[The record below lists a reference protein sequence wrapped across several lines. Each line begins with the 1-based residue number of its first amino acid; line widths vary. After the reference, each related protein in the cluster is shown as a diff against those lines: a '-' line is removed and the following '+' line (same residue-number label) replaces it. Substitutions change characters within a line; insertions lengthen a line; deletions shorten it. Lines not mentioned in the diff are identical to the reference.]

1 MSDGLK
7 WTRTISFEPFV
18 NVILPYD
25 AFGETAVEKVFNVSM
40 KKVKNMNSWDFE
52 NPIFSRPLLDELDLW
67 TDWYDIGI
75 ETAADLHLML
85 FTYL

>member
-25 AFGETAVEKVFNVSM
+25 AFGETAVEKLFNVSM
-40 KKVKNMNSWDFE
+40 KKVKNMNS
-52 NPIFSRPLLDELDLW
+52 
-67 TDWYDIGI
+67 
-75 ETAADLHLML
+75 
-85 FTYL
+85 